1 MNILLVRHGLKILEG
16 QAILIHT
23 DIFFYEGPTFIK
35 LGQQT
40 QISMWSVG
48 GSLTLIVATLL
59 QQGHVILKITHS
71 IT

>member
-1 MNILLVRHGLKILEG
+1 MNISLVRNGLKILEG

-23 DIFFYEGPTFIK
+23 DIFIYEGPRFTK

-40 QISMWSVG
+40 QISTWNVG
-48 GSLTLIVATLL
+48 GSLALIVVTLL